1 MKKFMPV
8 MSVIFG
14 LGFVLL
20 APVSYAGWM
29 GGESGHSSM
38 AGGYGFAKSGERPL
52 EYQASTIIGTEV
64 QNERGDYLGKISDL
78 MIDPTDGRI
87 AFAVLSHGGV
97 LGIPMRFVAVPFS
110 ALTPGHEKKKVF
122 LLDVS
127 KEKMAAAP
135 SFDREHWPDVA
146 NREWSGDIYRYY
158 GQMPYWE
165 ESENCRP

>member
-1 MKKFMPV
+1 MKKFMAV
-8 MSVIFG
+8 MIVIFG
-14 LGFVLL
+14 LALVFF

-29 GGESGHSSM
+29 GGESGQSLM
-38 AGGYGFAKSGERPL
+38 AWGYSFTKSAERPL

-64 QNERGDYLGKISDL
+64 QNEREDYLGKITDL

-97 LGIPMRFVAVPFS
+97 LGIPMRFVAIPFS
-110 ALTPGHEKKKVF
+110 ALTPGHEKKVF

-135 SFDREHWPDVA
+135 SFDRGHWPDVA
-146 NREWSGDIYRYY
+146 NRDWSADIYRYY

-165 ESENCRP
+165 EPENCRP